1 MSLAL
6 MLVLQA
12 AVPPPARP
20 APPPP
25 PPLVVP
31 IDFDLARYRPGDFG
45 AANRACRN
53 GDAAAIVVCGRR
65 TSAGAY
71 PLDEMA
77 AIFEPRPFVAEIG
90 LVGNLRAGAFVEAVE
105 LAPGVVSNRFLVGIR
120 LPF

>member
-12 AVPPPARP
+12 AVPPPP
-20 APPPP
+20 AP
-25 PPLVVP
+25 LVAP

-45 AANRACRN
+45 TANRACRS
-53 GDAAAIVVCGRR
+53 GDPAAIVVCGRR
-65 TSAGAY
+65 SPGTY

-77 AIFEPRPFVAEIG
+77 AIFEPRPLVAETG
-90 LVGNLRAGAFVEAVE
+90 LTGNLRARAFVDAVE
-105 LAPGVVSNRFLVGIR
+105 LAPGMVSNRLMVGIR